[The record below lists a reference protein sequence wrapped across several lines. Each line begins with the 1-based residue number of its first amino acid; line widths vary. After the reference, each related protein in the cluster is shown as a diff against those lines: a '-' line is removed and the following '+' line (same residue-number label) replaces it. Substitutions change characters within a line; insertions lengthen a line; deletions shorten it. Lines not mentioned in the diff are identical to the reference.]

1 MYHCQAACMG
11 RCPEYLMWMSLL
23 HFTAQ
28 MLPGYWTSPTFFSLY
43 FRISVFAILSFSP
56 RAMACASVFY
66 FNIYCQ
72 AAPRLT
78 SLYFHSN
85 IIPKWRIQT
94 NMTTFF
100 FYGKGHLFLN
110 FYCKIIF
117 RMDWSMKIYFLRY
130 KLELVFKNAYN
141 PNTPTIKRN
150 YPNWIKKGFNF
161 MPILRC
167 TLKVQAF
174 LVCSHTRHAVLSIM
188 QLLSS
193 ISLSVEVGKQIAQRW

>member
-1 MYHCQAACMG
+1 
-11 RCPEYLMWMSLL
+11 
-23 HFTAQ
+23 
-28 MLPGYWTSPTFFSLY
+28 
-43 FRISVFAILSFSP
+43 
-56 RAMACASVFY
+56 
-66 FNIYCQ
+66 
-72 AAPRLT
+72 
-78 SLYFHSN
+78 
-85 IIPKWRIQT
+85 
-94 NMTTFF
+94 
-100 FYGKGHLFLN
+100 
-110 FYCKIIF
+110 
-117 RMDWSMKIYFLRY
+117 MKIYFLRY